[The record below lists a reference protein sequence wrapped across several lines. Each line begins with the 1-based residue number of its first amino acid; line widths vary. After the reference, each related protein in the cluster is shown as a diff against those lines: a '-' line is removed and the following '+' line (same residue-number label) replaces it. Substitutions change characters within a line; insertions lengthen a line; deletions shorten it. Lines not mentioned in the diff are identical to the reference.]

1 MAPTV
6 LRVFL
11 LMAIAMPLIFANPPL
26 PWGIPGIKPEAS
38 STTLAP
44 TTTTRAPARGTC
56 PEPNEELLAC
66 ISQWPCQYLL
76 RLDLRCLLNLN
87 GLPLIGNAL
96 GGLLGGG
103 GGQSPTQRP
112 ALGGG
117 GGGLLGGS
125 GGGLLGGPGGL
136 LGGLLG

>member
-1 MAPTV
+1 MARTV

-11 LMAIAMPLIFANPPL
+11 LMAVAMPLIFANPPL
-26 PWGIPGIKPEAS
+26 PWGIPGIKPDDS

-44 TTTTRAPARGTC
+44 STQAPTRGTC
-56 PEPNEELLAC
+56 PEPSEELMAC
-66 ISQWPCQYLL
+66 MRQWACQYLI

-87 GLPLIGNAL
+87 GLPLVGNAL

-103 GGQSPTQRP
+103 GGQSPGQQP

-117 GGGLLGGS
+117 GGGILGGS

>member
-11 LMAIAMPLIFANPPL
+11 LMAIAMVRCICSQPP

-44 TTTTRAPARGTC
+44 TTTRAPTRGTC
-56 PEPNEELLAC
+56 PEPTEELLAC
-66 ISQWPCQYLL
+66 IRQWSCQYLI

-103 GGQSPTQRP
+103 GGQSPTQQP

-117 GGGLLGGS
+117 GGGILGGS

>member
-1 MAPTV
+1 MNRTILRIFV
-6 LRVFL
+6 L
-11 LMAIAMPLIFANPPL
+11 IAVAMVCAGATNPAL
-26 PWGIPGIKPEAS
+26 PWGIPGIKPAEAP
-38 STTLAP
+38 STTLRPSTQAP
-44 TTTTRAPARGTC
+44 GGTC
-56 PEPNEELLAC
+56 PEPSEELMAC
-66 ISQWPCQYLL
+66 MRQWACQYLI

-103 GGQSPTQRP
+103 GGQSPGQQP

-117 GGGLLGGS
+117 GGGILGGS
-125 GGGLLGGPGGL
+125 GGGLLGGSGGL